1 MNERVTNVWELIN
14 VFNSHHII
22 DEAVVSADSKTRA
35 EIISYLSKNDDWE
48 EDCYI
53 NTSTS
58 QYYCFIRQSD
68 NAYISIHDGEDKFFD
83 DIILTKNSN
92 FAYID

>member
-1 MNERVTNVWELIN
+1 MNERITNVWELID

-35 EIISYLSKNDDWE
+35 EIISHLSKNEDWE

-53 NTSTS
+53 NASTS
-58 QYYCFIRQSD
+58 QYYGFVRQSD
-68 NAYISIHDGEDKFFD
+68 NAYISIHDGEDKFYD
-83 DIILTKNSN
+83 DIVLTKNSS
-92 FAYID
+92 FAHID